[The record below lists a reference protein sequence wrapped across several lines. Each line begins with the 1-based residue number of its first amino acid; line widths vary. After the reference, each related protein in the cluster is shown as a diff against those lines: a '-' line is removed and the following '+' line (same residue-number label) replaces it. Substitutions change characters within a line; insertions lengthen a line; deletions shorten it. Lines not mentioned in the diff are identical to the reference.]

1 MKGSTATRP
10 RRRYSFPMAPKR
22 VYWEVT
28 RACPLACT
36 ACSVGATPSRHP
48 RELTTDE
55 ALSLLREIA
64 SFSDPPPELVITGG
78 DPLCR
83 DDIDVLVDHARKLG
97 IDVVLWVSPSGN
109 MTHPR
114 LRKVQAA
121 GARAMGLALDDVTS
135 EGHDRWHAPGTFK
148 RTIQAITDIRNIGL
162 EVHINT
168 MVTHES
174 LVELPGLYEYIR
186 DLAVGQWNI
195 FFMVPV
201 GGTKEMPEVSAIQA
215 EVLMNWIY
223 DVSRTAHFPIDVL
236 EAPQYR
242 RIVFQRL
249 REAGVPLGEIS
260 KTPQAAQFGLRE
272 GNGILFI
279 SHVGDVYPSPF
290 LQVVAGNI
298 RGRSLTALYRRSRLF
313 KELRDPTR
321 LKGDCARCQ
330 YRRICG
336 GSRARAYAECNDWSV
351 ADPLCTYQPI
361 GVQEA
366 Y

>member
-1 MKGSTATRP
+1 MNGSEASRP
-10 RRRYSFPMAPKR
+10 RRRYSYPMAPKR

-36 ACSVGATPSRHP
+36 ACSVGAMPSRHP

-55 ALSLLREIA
+55 GLSLLREIG
-64 SFSDPPPELVITGG
+64 SFSNPPPELVITGG

-83 DDIDVLVDHARKLG
+83 EDIDVLVESAHKLG
-97 IDVVLWVSPSGN
+97 IDVVLWVSPTGN
-109 MTHPR
+109 LTRTR
-114 LRKVQAA
+114 LKKVQTA
-121 GARAMGLALDDVTS
+121 GARAIGLSLDDVS
-135 EGHDRWHAPGTFK
+135 AEGHDRYHAPGAFA
-148 RTIQAITDIRNIGL
+148 RTMQGIDQVLEAGM

-174 LVELPGLYEYIR
+174 LVEIPALYEFIK
-186 DLAVGQWNI
+186 DMHIAQWNI
-195 FFMVPV
+195 FFMVPI
-201 GGTKEMPEVSAIQA
+201 GGAKELPELNAIQA

-223 DVSRTAHFPIDVL
+223 DVSRTAHFRIEVL
-236 EAPQYR
+236 EAPHYR

-249 REAGVPLGEIS
+249 REAGVPLTEIT

-272 GNGILFI
+272 GNGIVSI

-290 LQVVAGNI
+290 FPLVAGNI
-298 RGRSLTALYRRSRLF
+298 RGRSLTALYRRSKLF

-336 GSRARAYAECNDWSV
+336 GSRSRAYATHNDWSV
-351 ADPLCTYQPI
+351 ADPLCTYQPV
-361 GVQEA
+361 GVQQA
-366 Y
+366 F

>member
-1 MKGSTATRP
+1 MNGSETSRP
-10 RRRYSFPMAPKR
+10 RRRYSYPMAPKR

-36 ACSVGATPSRHP
+36 ACSVGAMPSRHP

-55 ALSLLREIA
+55 GLGLLDEIG
-64 SFSDPPPELVITGG
+64 SFSNPPPELVMTGG

-83 DDIDVLVDHARKLG
+83 EDIEVLVGHAHRLG
-97 IDVVLWVSPSGN
+97 IDVVLWVSPTGN
-109 MTHPR
+109 LTRSR
-114 LRKVQAA
+114 LEKVKAA
-121 GARAMGLALDDVTS
+121 GARAIGLALDDVS
-135 EGHDRWHAPGTFK
+135 ADGHDRLHAPGTFQ
-148 RTIQAITDIRNIGL
+148 RTMEGIAQILDVGL

-168 MVTHES
+168 LVTHES
-174 LVELPGLYEYIR
+174 MVDVPALYDFIK
-186 DLAVGQWNI
+186 DMHIAQWNV
-195 FFMVPV
+195 FFLVPV
-201 GGTKEMPEVSAIQA
+201 KGTKSLSELNAIQA

-249 REAGVPLGEIS
+249 REAGVPLSEIA

-272 GNGILFI
+272 GNGIVFV

-290 LQVVAGNI
+290 FPLVAGNV
-298 RGRSLTALYRRSRLF
+298 RGRSLTALYRRSKLF

-321 LKGDCARCQ
+321 LKGNCARCQ

-336 GSRARAYAECNDWSV
+336 GSRSRAYVTFNDWSV
-351 ADPLCTYQPI
+351 SDPLCTYEPV
-361 GVQEA
+361 GVQQA
-366 Y
+366 F